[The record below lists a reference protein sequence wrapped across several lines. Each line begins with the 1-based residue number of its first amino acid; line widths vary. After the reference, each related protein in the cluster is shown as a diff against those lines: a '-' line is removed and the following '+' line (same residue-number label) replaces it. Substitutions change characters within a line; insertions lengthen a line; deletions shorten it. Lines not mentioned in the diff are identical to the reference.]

1 MVIDSEKCDGDFFL
15 IPEYLGADSQGEG
28 KSKRAKK
35 NRQGNFSVDFSSDFL
50 RPFPLPPPPSPGLS
64 EDNFLSVYMNKV
76 IFVEDLQHDL
86 PTFEKLFSSFS
97 IGKSRVARLG

>member
-15 IPEYLGADSQGEG
+15 IPGYLGADSQGEG

-35 NRQGNFSVDFSSDFL
+35 NRQGNFSADFSSDFL
-50 RPFPLPPPPSPGLS
+50 RPFPLSPSPGLS
-64 EDNFLSVYMNKV
+64 EDNFLSVYMNKI

-86 PTFEKLFSSFS
+86 LTFEKLFSLFS